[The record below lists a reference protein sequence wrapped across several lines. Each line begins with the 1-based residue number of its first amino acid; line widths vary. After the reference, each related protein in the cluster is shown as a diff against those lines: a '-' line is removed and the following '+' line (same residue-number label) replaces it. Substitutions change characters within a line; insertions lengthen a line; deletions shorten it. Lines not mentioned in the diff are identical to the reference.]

1 VQEIA
6 PGIETIDTLLG
17 GWEEV
22 TAVYLVRGGEAAAV
36 VDTGARTSAPALRA
50 ALAETGVGPD
60 DLRWIVLTH
69 VHLDHCG
76 ATGILAHAFPRAQV
90 VVHRRG
96 ARHLIDPARLL
107 AGSAAVYR
115 ERWSLYG
122 GLDRTGPERVEAVE
136 DGHRVDLGGGRW
148 LRMVETPGH
157 ARHHMSV
164 VDEVTGTVF
173 AGDALGVRF
182 PRAGLYPA
190 LPPPDVDPAAGDR
203 SLAALAALAPALL
216 CLAHFGPVDDPA
228 AAIAEARRQLALC
241 AESAAGAADRDAV
254 ARALEQRLPFAASV
268 GDEAAVARWRRLGW
282 GEATIDG
289 LLAWGAAAAG

>member
-1 VQEIA
+1 MQEIA
-6 PGIETIDTLLG
+6 PGVAMIDTLLG
-17 GWEEV
+17 GGAEI
-22 TAVYLVRGGEAAAV
+22 TAVYLVRGGDGAAI
-36 VDTGARTSAPALRA
+36 VDTGARTSAPALRT
-50 ALAETGVGPD
+50 ALAEAGIRAD

-107 AGSAAVYR
+107 AGSAAVYG

-122 GLDRTGPERVEAVE
+122 GLDRTAAERVEAVE
-136 DGHRVDLGGGRW
+136 DGHAVDLGGGRR
-148 LRMVETPGH
+148 LRMLETPGH

-164 VDEVTGTVF
+164 LDEATGTVF

-182 PRAGLYPA
+182 PRTGLYPA
-190 LPPPDVDPAAGDR
+190 LPPPDIDPAAGDR
-203 SLAALAALAPALL
+203 SLGRLAELAPALL
-216 CLAHFGPVDDPA
+216 CLPHFGPVDDA
-228 AAIAEARRQLALC
+228 AGAIAEARRQLALC
-241 AESAAGAADRDAV
+241 AESAAGAPDREEV
-254 ARALEQRLPFAASV
+254 ARALEQRLPFAATV

-282 GEATIDG
+282 AEDTIDG
-289 LLAWGAAAAG
+289 LLAWGRAAAA